1 MQAPLWLGRFKP
13 ISFCILGT
21 HPLPQAQMAKPTQS
35 RREKSN
41 PGELLVVMATRV
53 AAGSEG
59 GVGRGAVL
67 TV

>member
-1 MQAPLWLGRFKP
+1 
-13 ISFCILGT
+13 
-21 HPLPQAQMAKPTQS
+21 MAKPTQS

-41 PGELLVVMATRV
+41 PGELLVVLATRV

>member
-1 MQAPLWLGRFKP
+1 
-13 ISFCILGT
+13 
-21 HPLPQAQMAKPTQS
+21 MAKPTQS

-41 PGELLVVMATRV
+41 PGELLVVLATRV
-53 AAGSEG
+53 AAGSEA